1 MNDRETKTLAE
12 ATNEE
17 LVAELGARSAAIV
30 IGFIPHALKGG
41 EYAIYRGGS
50 HLLQLGLAAEVLAG
64 VRKGVPA

>member
-1 MNDRETKTLAE
+1 MNDRENKTLAL

-17 LVAELGARSAAIV
+17 LVEELTARSTAIV
-30 IGFIPHALKGG
+30 LGFLPHALKGDQ
-41 EYAIYRGGS
+41 YAIYRNGS